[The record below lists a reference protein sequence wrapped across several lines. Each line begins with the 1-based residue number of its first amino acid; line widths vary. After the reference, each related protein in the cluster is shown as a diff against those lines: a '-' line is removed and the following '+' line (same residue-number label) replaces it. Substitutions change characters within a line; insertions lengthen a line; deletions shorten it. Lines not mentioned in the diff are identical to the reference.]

1 MLPQENMYWVYQK
14 KIFLIKVLY
23 NNCTSNMNIKIK
35 LTDVGLGKLYS
46 TQGGRMIVLSKSLA
60 NAKEPRKWSAWF
72 PNLPT

>member
-23 NNCTSNMNIKIK
+23 NNCTINMYIKIK

-60 NAKEPRKWSAWF
+60 NAKEPRK
-72 PNLPT
+72 